1 MAEIAVGEAQNGSSL
16 TMTVGDELKLELPEN
31 PTTGFRWQPGGID
44 DSILQ
49 PRTDDFVPAV
59 GAAIGGGGRRLFRWA
74 ALRPGITDVRLE
86 LKRPW
91 EAAAP
96 RSTFGIQVSVR

>member
-1 MAEIAVGEAQNGSSL
+1 MVEIAVGEGQNGAGVSA
-16 TMTVGDELKLELPEN
+16 TVGDELKLELAEN
-31 PTTGFRWQPGGID
+31 PTTGFRWQPTGID
-44 DSILQ
+44 DRTLQ
-49 PRTDDFVPAV
+49 LRGDDFVPAA

-74 ALRPGITDVRLE
+74 VLRPGVTDVRLE

-96 RSTFGIQVSVR
+96 RSTFGIRVSVS